1 MRISTQQ
8 VFDAGL
14 RGIRSAQSEV
24 SRTQEQI
31 ATGRRVLSPA
41 DDPSSAALALR
52 VNVDISR
59 SQQYQRNIDVADR
72 DLRQQEVEI
81 ESVETVLFRLR
92 ELTISAGNPTLG
104 VSERRLL
111 AAELDGLTEQ
121 LRSVGNAQQ
130 ATGEY
135 LFAGF
140 QGFDPAFVTRPG
152 GVIEYAGDSG
162 QRELQVGNGIDV
174 AVRDNGRALF
184 VDVPAANKT
193 FLTER
198 GVANTGT
205 GDIDV
210 GRIVDQTAYDA
221 VYPDDLLIRFSTTVP
236 GQVDVL
242 RRNATTGATAALVPP
257 FSFSYSAGSPITVGG
272 VEVRV
277 SGTAVAGDE
286 FIVKASTTQSLFTTV
301 QRLSAVLRS
310 SPDTPAGAIERDA
323 SIAETLGNLNLAEVH
338 VFTARADL
346 GSRMQLLDTVREEQQ
361 QTELVNKQLLSE
373 ISDLDYNEA
382 ISTLTFQSFVL
393 EAAQKSL
400 ARISGIS
407 LFDYL

>member
-14 RGIRSAQSEV
+14 RGIRTAQSEV

-52 VNVDISR
+52 VNTDISR
-59 SQQYQRNIDVADR
+59 AQQYQRNIEVADR
-72 DLRQQEVEI
+72 DLRQQEAEI

-92 ELTISAGNPTLG
+92 EITISAGNPTLG
-104 VSERRLL
+104 RTERRVL
-111 AAELDGLTEQ
+111 AAELDGLKEQ
-121 LRSVGNAQQ
+121 LLSVGNARQ
-130 ATGEY
+130 ANGEY
-135 LFAGF
+135 VFAGF
-140 QGFDPAFVTRPG
+140 QGLDPAFRTRPG
-152 GVIEYAGDSG
+152 GVVEYGGDSG
-162 QRELQVGNGIDV
+162 QRALQVGNGIDV

-184 VDVPAANKT
+184 VDVPAANRT

-198 GVANTGT
+198 GSANTGN

-210 GRIVDQTAYDA
+210 GRIIDQAAYDA
-221 VYPDDLLIRFSTTVP
+221 VYPDDLVLRFSTTVP
-236 GQVDVL
+236 GEVEVIRRSASGAPDV
-242 RRNATTGATAALVPP
+242 AFAP
-257 FSFSYSAGSPITVGG
+257 SFAYAAGSPITVGG
-272 VEVRV
+272 VEVRI
-277 SGTAVAGDE
+277 SGAPVAGDE
-286 FIVKASTTQSLFTTV
+286 FVVKASTTQSLFTTV
-301 QRLSAVLRS
+301 QRLSAVLQS
-310 SPDTPAGAIERDA
+310 SSDSPAGAAERDA
-323 SIAETLGNLNLAEVH
+323 AIAETLGNLSLAEVH

-346 GSRMQLLDTVREEQQ
+346 GSRMQLLDTVSDEQR
-361 QTELVNKQLLSE
+361 QTELVNEQLLSE

-382 ISTLTFQSFVL
+382 ISRLTFQSFVL

-400 ARISGIS
+400 ARVSGIS